1 MLLRLPAGDIEYTL
15 RRTPLARRL
24 RITVHPERG
33 LVVTIPPASRRG
45 WARPAD
51 TVEAFMREREGWIRR
66 HLDRQLVLRARLD
79 ARPPLDDGRIIP
91 YLGMPHRVRVV
102 DAAPGARASRVS
114 RIGGDD
120 GDELLVE
127 RGSRDRR
134 PTAAILDA
142 WFRRRARAALQLAI
156 ARHAPGLRRDAR
168 EGHDPGHDEPVG
180 KLLPVGRAVVQLAAR
195 AGAAAGARRRRCPRA
210 VPPAGVRART
220 ALPCTAGCD
229 RARPCDLATMAPPP
243 RAGPPRRAGLGAP
256 TASRRRSRGSCR
268 RCPAGSRARSPGRGP
283 SACDC

>member
-1 MLLRLPAGDIEYTL
+1 MPAMPSGPGSDLIEHPMLLRLPAGDIEYTL

-79 ARPPLDDGRIIP
+79 ARPSLDDGRTIP

-102 DAAPGARASRVS
+102 DAPPGARASRVS

-127 RGSRDRR
+127 RASRDRR

-142 WFRRRARAALQLAI
+142 WFRRRARAALQLAVG
-156 ARHAPGLRRDAR
+156 RHAPGLGVTPGRITIRDTTSR
-168 EGHDPGHDEPVG
+168 WGS
-180 KLLPVGRAVVQLAAR
+180 
-195 AGAAAGARRRRCPRA
+195 CS
-210 VPPAGVRART
+210 RT
-220 ALPCTAGCD
+220 GGLSFSW
-229 RARPCDLATMAPPP
+229 RLVLAPPQALDAVAVHELCHLRVFGHGP
-243 RAGPPRRAGLGAP
+243 RFHALLDATAPDHATWRRWLRRHAP
-256 TASRRRSRGSCR
+256 DLHA
-268 RCPAGSRARSPGRGP
+268 AL
-283 SACDC
+283 D

>member
-1 MLLRLPAGDIEYTL
+1 MPAMPSGSEPDLIERPMLLRLPAGDIEYTL

-79 ARPPLDDGRIIP
+79 ARPSLDDGRIIP

-127 RGSRDRR
+127 RASRDRR
-134 PTAAILDA
+134 ATAAILDA

-156 ARHAPGLRRDAR
+156 GRHAPGLGVTPGRITIRDTTSR
-168 EGHDPGHDEPVG
+168 WGS
-180 KLLPVGRAVVQLAAR
+180 
-195 AGAAAGARRRRCPRA
+195 CS
-210 VPPAGVRART
+210 RT
-220 ALPCTAGCD
+220 GGLSFSW
-229 RARPCDLATMAPPP
+229 RLVLAPPQALDAVAVHELCHLRVFGHGP
-243 RAGPPRRAGLGAP
+243 RFHALLDATAPDHATWRRWLRRHAP
-256 TASRRRSRGSCR
+256 DLHA
-268 RCPAGSRARSPGRGP
+268 AL
-283 SACDC
+283 D